1 MIMMMTMVVTA
12 MMMMTKM
19 MIMMMMM
26 IMIMMMNGT
35 SYAKGEN
42 FCRLLNPVAPL
53 ESSLKTDDELEML
66 RVQV

>member
-12 MMMMTKM
+12 MMMMMTM
-19 MIMMMMM
+19 T
-26 IMIMMMNGT
+26 MNGT

>member
-12 MMMMTKM
+12 MMMMMKM

-26 IMIMMMNGT
+26 MMMMNGT

>member
-12 MMMMTKM
+12 MMMMLKM

-26 IMIMMMNGT
+26 MMMNGT